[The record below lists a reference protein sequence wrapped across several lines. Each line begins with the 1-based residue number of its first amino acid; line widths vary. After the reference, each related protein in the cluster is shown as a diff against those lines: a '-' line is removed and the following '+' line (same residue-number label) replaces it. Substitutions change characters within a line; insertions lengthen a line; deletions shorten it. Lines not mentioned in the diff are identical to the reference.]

1 MSNSSQSD
9 QSLESAYSSRAGTPA
24 VLVVIPTLN
33 EALHIEAVLLQLS
46 LGVPISYHVRF
57 LVCDGGSHDGTQ
69 EIVARLAR
77 SNERVVLLHNPK
89 RLQSAAMNQAV
100 RAQGAGF
107 DILIRCDA
115 HSIYPPD
122 FILELVRTLERTQ
135 ADAVVVPMDSMGDTC
150 LGKAVAWVSDTLVG
164 SGGAAH
170 RGGTRSGYVDH
181 GHHAAFRMATFISA
195 GGYDESF
202 SHNEDAEL
210 DCRQRALGA
219 RIFLDSDI
227 RIGYVA
233 RGTLGGLWRQ
243 YFAYGRGRS
252 RTVRKHPASLRLR
265 QFAVPAHLVIL
276 ILCGLAFPWF
286 PWLAVWPGLYLTVLC
301 LTASSLAV
309 RHGSRCGLLAV
320 PAAVVM
326 HTAYALGFAWGMV
339 SQREV
344 RWRSTSVKS
353 LVPGKSIDGNQI

>member
-1 MSNSSQSD
+1 M
-9 QSLESAYSSRAGTPA
+9 
-24 VLVVIPTLN
+24 
-33 EALHIEAVLLQLS
+33 HIEAVLLQLS
-46 LGVPISYHVRF
+46 LGVRIGNHVRF

-77 SNERVVLLHNPK
+77 ADERVVLLHNPK
-89 RLQSAAMNQAV
+89 RLQSAAVNQAV

-107 DILIRCDA
+107 DVLVRCDA
-115 HSIYPPD
+115 HSIYPSGY
-122 FILELVRTLERTQ
+122 ILDLVRTLERTQ
-135 ADAVVVPMDSMGDTC
+135 ADAVVVPMDSVGDTC
-150 LGKAVAWVSDTLVG
+150 LGKAIAWVSDTLVG

-170 RGGTRSGYVDH
+170 RGGVRSGYVDH
-181 GHHAAFRMATFISA
+181 GHHAAFRMATFIRT

-210 DCRQRALGA
+210 DCRQKALGA

-227 RIGYVA
+227 RIGYVP
-233 RGTLGGLWRQ
+233 RGTLRGLWRQ

-265 QFAVPAHLVIL
+265 QFAVPAHLAIL

-286 PWLAVWPGLYLTVLC
+286 PWAAVWPGLYLAVLC
-301 LTASSLAV
+301 LTAGALAV
-309 RHGSRCGLLAV
+309 RHRSLCGLLAV

-326 HTAYALGFAWGMV
+326 HTAYALGFAGGMV

-344 RWRSTSVKS
+344 RWYNTSVEP
-353 LVPGKSIDGNQI
+353 LVPGKSVDGNQQ